1 VKLRNVLLSSVLGL
15 GSLVIQTPAFA
26 GGAGAAVTPTPAPPQ
41 SQVAHLQAG
50 DFLAVC
56 GDSITEQ
63 KLYCRFIEEYLLMC
77 KPQANLRT
85 MQLGWNGETSW
96 GFFSKMP
103 NEALRF
109 SPSAVTICFG
119 MNDGGYAQVVPN
131 YERYRT
137 NLHGIVQ
144 AFKKKGVRFIVL
156 GSPGVVDTQT
166 FWGGTDLA
174 AKYNPILAN
183 ERDIARQVAA
193 EEGVTF
199 ANIHDPMRDV
209 MVKAKA
215 KYGPQ
220 YALAGAE
227 DGVHPDENGHLVM
240 AYAFLK
246 ALGCDGNIG
255 TVNVD
260 LAKGAA
266 TASLGHTVLGYR
278 NGEVDLESDRYP
290 FCFYGD
296 AASPKSPK
304 GILEFLPFNED
315 LNRFRLVVSGTGGRS
330 VRVTWGNAS
339 KQFPAAAAERGINL
353 AAEFLDNPFSAQFL
367 KVEEAVK
374 AQQNYETPLV
384 KRLLHELVELE
395 TIVPEEHRAVEQ
407 LKTTGMRKAK
417 ELFDKAAAEVQP
429 VRHSIRVELVK

>member
-1 VKLRNVLLSSVLGL
+1 LALGAAI
-15 GSLVIQTPAFA
+15 VRTPALA
-26 GGAGAAVTPTPAPPQ
+26 GGAATPAPAAPPQ
-41 SQVAHLQAG
+41 SQVAHLQPG

-77 KPQANLRT
+77 KPQPNLRT

-96 GFFSKMP
+96 GFFAKMP

-109 SPSAVTICFG
+109 DPSAVTICFG

-144 AFKKKGVRFIVL
+144 AYKKKGVRFIVL

-166 FWGGTDLA
+166 FWGGVDLA

-240 AYAFLK
+240 AYVFLK
-246 ALGCDGNIG
+246 ALGCDGTIG
-255 TVNVD
+255 TINVD
-260 LAKGAA
+260 LAHGAA
-266 TASLGHTVLGYR
+266 TASAGHKVLGYR
-278 NGEVDLESDRYP
+278 NGEVDVESDRYP

-296 AASPKSPK
+296 PASPTSPK
-304 GILEFLPFNED
+304 GILEFLPFNRD
-315 LNRFRLVVSGTGGRS
+315 LNRFNLVVSGAGGRS
-330 VRVTWGNAS
+330 VRVTWGNVS
-339 KQFPAAAAERGINL
+339 KQFTGAEAEHGINL

-367 KVEEAVK
+367 KVEQAVK

-417 ELFDKAAAEVQP
+417 DLFDKAAAEVRP
-429 VRHSIRVELVK
+429 VRHTIRVEVVK